1 MSEKDNELIEATE
14 EKQDGLSA
22 EAASASAEEKI
33 PEEEK
38 PLPPDEEYI
47 KRTLAFGEY
56 YRRLLCIAGAIE
68 AAAIALAVLW
78 NVLVGVSIAV
88 LGAVIYFVYS
98 SDEAYKRLGVRYISG
113 VGGIT
118 LTKCRAV
125 YGDTLIIPP
134 SLIGLDTLSIGDRA
148 LCVSDKNKSLSRV
161 YLPATLRTVGEDIF
175 EGCDALEE
183 IYFEGSRE
191 EWKRIE
197 SRTDFTS
204 YEITFGA
211 EYPALPKKEKKSRK
225 KKKDSAST

>member
-1 MSEKDNELIEATE
+1 MITEKDMSEKDNELTEATE
-14 EKQDGLSA
+14 KDQTSLAA
-22 EAASASAEEKI
+22 EADGAPA
-33 PEEEK
+33 PEV
-38 PLPPDEEYI
+38 LSPDEEYI

-56 YRRLLCIAGAIE
+56 YRRLLCVAGAIE

-88 LGAVIYFVYS
+88 LGAVIYFVYA
-98 SDEAYKRLGVRYISG
+98 SDEAYKKLGVRYVSG

-118 LTKCRAV
+118 ITKCRAV

-148 LCVSDKNKSLSRV
+148 LCVSDKNKDLRII
-161 YLPATLRTVGEDIF
+161 YLPATLKTVGEDIF

-183 IYFEGSRE
+183 ICFEGSRE
-191 EWKRIE
+191 EWKKID

-204 YEITFGA
+204 YEITFCA
-211 EYPALPKKEKKSRK
+211 EYPKLPKKEKKSRK